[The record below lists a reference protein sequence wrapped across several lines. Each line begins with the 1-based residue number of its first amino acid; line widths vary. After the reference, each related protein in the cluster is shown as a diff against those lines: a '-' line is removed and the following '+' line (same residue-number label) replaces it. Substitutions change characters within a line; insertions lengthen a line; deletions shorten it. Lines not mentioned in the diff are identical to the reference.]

1 MTVNEFDYVTHISR
15 TKLKFY
21 LDLASVTTI
30 THDLNLDKDDM
41 IRMLTDYVWVPPWAT
56 QNCFYE

>member
-1 MTVNEFDYVTHISR
+1 MLLTFQV

-41 IRMLTDYVWVPPWAT
+41 IRMLTDFVLGPPHGLPKIVLRM
-56 QNCFYE
+56 NIV

>member
-1 MTVNEFDYVTHISR
+1 MLLTFQV

-41 IRMLTDYVWVPPWAT
+41 IRMLTDYVLGPPMGYPKLLLRM
-56 QNCFYE
+56 NII